1 MILSD
6 RAIMYAMQR
15 GDIVIAPFDRARL
28 GSNSYDVHLS
38 EHIATYRNEE
48 LDARED
54 NPIDRHVIG
63 ADGLLLEPHVLY
75 LASTVEYTE
84 TKGYVPYVDGKSS
97 VGRLGIF
104 IHATAGRGDSGF
116 FNHWTLELSVVQPV
130 RVYAGMP
137 IGQLTYHTIE
147 GEVEI
152 PYDKKPSAKYNGV
165 NPLPMPSGMH
175 KNFPRCEVCGG
186 HVREGL
192 RFCPGMSPCFRQEML
207 RLRYPHLYP
216 KVGGG

>member
-6 RAIMYAMQR
+6 RAILNAMGR
-15 GDIVIAPFDRARL
+15 GEIVIAPFDRSKL

-38 EHIATYRNEE
+38 EHVAVYPNEE

-54 NPIDRHVIG
+54 NPIDRYVIG
-63 ADGLLLEPHVLY
+63 PGGLLLEPHVLY
-75 LASTVEYTE
+75 LASTIEYTE

-116 FNHWTLELSVVQPV
+116 FNHWTLELSVVQRV

-137 IGQLTYHTIE
+137 IGQLTYHSIE
-147 GEVEI
+147 GEVEV

-175 KNFPRCEVCGG
+175 KNFARCEVCKG

-192 RFCPGMSPCFRQEML
+192 RFCPGMSPCFMSEMSRQ
-207 RLRYPHLYP
+207 RYLALQN
-216 KVGGG
+216 KIKEG